1 MTCTTS
7 GQYTA
12 FLYSVNSSCLPTC
25 PEGFFANKTTQT
37 CDPCNENCTGCI
49 FTANYCT
56 ACIDTFYW
64 YKYTCY
70 DICPTKTYVNTTLPT
85 NCTDC
90 FQYCQVCIGPSTLC
104 TECSTVLPYIG
115 YLYNDTNLT
124 GSCVTACPQGYYS

>member
-1 MTCTTS
+1 MTCTVS
-7 GQYTA
+7 GQWAA
-12 FLYSVNSSCLPTC
+12 FWYSVNSSCLPTC
-25 PEGFFANKTTQT
+25 PEGYFANRTTQT

-49 FTANYCT
+49 NSANYCT
-56 ACIDTFYW
+56 ACIANFYW

-70 DICPTKTYVNTTLPT
+70 DICPTKTYMDPNLI

-90 FQYCQVCIGPSTLC
+90 YQYCQVCIGPSTLC

-115 YLYNDTNLT
+115 YLYNATNLT